1 MARQNLVML
10 AAAQMAA
17 GRLCVFTSMDA
28 EGGLVAGGFPG
39 PYLPWQTTQ
48 KAFAT
53 DGGLL
58 CTVTFSLTYLP

>member
-39 PYLPWQTTQ
+39 PRGGVRSPEAAEVAQQGQARAAFGLP
-48 KAFAT
+48 
-53 DGGLL
+53 
-58 CTVTFSLTYLP
+58 V